1 MIRGL
6 HHVAVASRDI
16 DRLLTFY
23 RDLLGW
29 EVVTDWGWPTGTIAA
44 DRITALPGSAA
55 HSVML
60 RNGNAYLELFQ
71 YTAPE
76 PGPGDPN
83 RRVCDPGI
91 THLCLDVTEVD
102 AEYERLS
109 AAGMVFHSPPQ
120 DVAPGVR
127 TTYGRDPD
135 GNVVELQ
142 QVAPGER
149 IALRD
154 FVIET
159 AGVGKDT

>member
-6 HHVAVASRDI
+6 HHVAVATLDI
-16 DRLLTFY
+16 DRLLAFY

-29 EVVTDWGWPTGTIAA
+29 EAVTDWGWPVGTEAA
-44 DRITALPGSAA
+44 DLITALPGSAA
-55 HSVML
+55 RSVML
-60 RNGNAYLELFQ
+60 RHGNAYLELFE
-71 YTAPE
+71 YSEPE
-76 PGPGDPN
+76 PGPGDPH

-109 AAGMVFHSPPQ
+109 AAGMTFHCPPQ

-142 QVAPGER
+142 QVRPGER
-149 IALRD
+149 IALPD
-154 FVIET
+154 FVAT
-159 AGVGKDT
+159 AEGDS

>member
-6 HHVAVASRDI
+6 HHVAVATRDL
-16 DRLLTFY
+16 DRLLPFY
-23 RDLLGW
+23 RDLLHW
-29 EVVTDWGWPTGTIAA
+29 EVVTDWGWPAGTTAA
-44 DRITALPGSAA
+44 DRVTALPDSAA
-55 HSVML
+55 RSVML
-60 RNGNAYLELFQ
+60 RKGNAYLELFQ

-102 AEYERLS
+102 AEYDRLL
-109 AAGMVFHSPPQ
+109 AAGMVFHCPPQ

-142 QVAPGER
+142 QVAVGER
-149 IALRD
+149 IALPD
-154 FVIET
+154 FV
-159 AGVGKDT
+159 AGSSGEH